1 MSRIDE
7 KYTPIKSAGD
17 PIVKPSWRQRLAD
30 AIRPKDEPPQS
41 DASVSTSAAAAPAKG
56 KSKAIPAWMRK
67 YAEGGG
73 GGSGGNDERPR
84 RVEYGTDEARSTAE
98 MLERISPRGPR
109 A

>member
-1 MSRIDE
+1 MKRYIQPEEPTSGSS
-7 KYTPIKSAGD
+7 PGD

-30 AIRPKDEPPQS
+30 AIRPKDEP
-41 DASVSTSAAAAPAKG
+41 DASVGAPAAAVTTPPAKK
-56 KSKAIPAWMRK
+56 KSSSVAWTKAVLRA
-67 YAEGGG
+67 YGGD
-73 GGSGGNDERPR
+73 NDERPR